1 MLLDFL
7 SRTSLAPLRV
17 PVQQD
22 SAPEGM
28 ASVPTRVV
36 PIAWPPAR
44 RSDLLLALIIF
55 PISAIIE

>member
-1 MLLDFL
+1 MLLDCLFRA
-7 SRTSLAPLRV
+7 SRAPLRV

-36 PIAWPPAR
+36 PIAWPPPVT
-44 RSDLLLALIIF
+44 
-55 PISAIIE
+55 PICFWH